1 MKFFFKRYLEY
12 ESQYG
17 NSETVN
23 QVKAKAN
30 AYVKRVIQK
39 DQEK

>member
-17 NSETVN
+17 DSVTVS
-23 QVKAKAN
+23 QVKGKAN
-30 AYVKRVIQK
+30 AYVKSVI
-39 DQEK
+39 